1 MALHMQTKFEKYW
14 DTMHDLMGVESIL
27 DPRYKMKQIEFLCH
41 IIYPNNVA
49 QEIKKYKDLLY
60 DLVKEYQSKSQQ
72 TSSSNENEAKIVTVQ
87 YEEVDN
93 NEEEDLGG
101 YGRHLLDGDG
111 DRDFPKSLNQGLG
124 RERGRG
130 WRAGTG
136 MILPYPVPNQP
147 VAIPNL

>member
-14 DTMHDLMGVESIL
+14 DTMHDLMGVE
-27 DPRYKMKQIEFLCH
+27 
-41 IIYPNNVA
+41 
-49 QEIKKYKDLLY
+49 
-60 DLVKEYQSKSQQ
+60 